1 MPIKCYSKTGNNFYT
16 GGIKERKENFFMNM
30 LIVLMIFYEEYL
42 TILTLKKG
50 DLLDLKLVK
59 QWFFYLK
66 MQGFLF
72 SNKSTSKYCSCIFNR
87 QVVIANKIIVTI
99 FLCMVCKYTYKNNW
113 LHAFQKYLEKYS
125 QNIKNYRQI

>member
-59 QWFFYLK
+59 Q
-66 MQGFLF
+66 
-72 SNKSTSKYCSCIFNR
+72 
-87 QVVIANKIIVTI
+87 
-99 FLCMVCKYTYKNNW
+99 
-113 LHAFQKYLEKYS
+113 
-125 QNIKNYRQI
+125 